1 MDDSY
6 AKQKFYE
13 AVASL
18 IGTGSIQK
26 RLRFALQP
34 LSMLRASS
42 GTVQHLPPDLELR
55 LQKLME
61 KLTAKPPD
69 ACFRRWTLDCDR
81 FTAKHERAVAR
92 RLSKCFA
99 GQRTKF
105 FRESLGINDV
115 DLANDIGLR
124 LALCMKDLDQAVA

>member
-55 LQKLME
+55 LQKLMDR
-61 KLTAKPPD
+61 LTAKPPGNEEIYPP
-69 ACFRRWTLDCDR
+69 LDVTD
-81 FTAKHERAVAR
+81 EEGNE
-92 RLSKCFA
+92 LA
-99 GQRTKF
+99 GEIF
-105 FRESLGINDV
+105 SIFVGV
-115 DLANDIGLR
+115 MGGL
-124 LALCMKDLDQAVA
+124 